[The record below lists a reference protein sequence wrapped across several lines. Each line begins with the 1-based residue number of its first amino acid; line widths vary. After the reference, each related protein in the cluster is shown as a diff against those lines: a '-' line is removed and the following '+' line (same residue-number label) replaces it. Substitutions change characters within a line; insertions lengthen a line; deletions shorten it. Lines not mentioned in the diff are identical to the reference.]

1 MVKLVKFIKNKINM
15 DMCTTNK
22 AAEILGVA
30 TEIIQLWIECDILKA
45 WKTPGGHRRI
55 TLASIQ
61 KVANKDNA
69 LNVSKVADDVADFT
83 ILYVEDDEAL
93 ADLISQLLANLNLN
107 LKVRHVFNGRDALIS
122 FGDVQP
128 DLVITDLNMP
138 SMNGFDMIRHIRN
151 NKHCSLTPIAVVTG
165 LNKFQIIE
173 QGGLPDEI
181 KIFSKLAPFEA
192 LAQLVKFL
200 VMKKSNLT
208 H

>member
-1 MVKLVKFIKNKINM
+1 
-15 DMCTTNK
+15 MCTTNK
-22 AAEILGVA
+22 AAEILGVTA
-30 TEIIQLWIECDILKA
+30 EAIQLLIECDILKA

-61 KVANKDNA
+61 KVANKDKTLMA
-69 LNVSKVADDVADFT
+69 GKVAVDAAVFT

-93 ADLISQLLANLNLN
+93 ADLISQILANLNLN
-107 LKVRHVFNGRDALIS
+107 IKVKHVFNGRDALIS
-122 FGDVQP
+122 FGDIQP

-138 SMNGFDMIRHIRN
+138 GMDGFDMIRHIRN
-151 NKHCSLTPIAVVTG
+151 NKHFSHTPIAVVTG
-165 LNKFQIIE
+165 LDKFQIIE

-200 VMKKSNLT
+200 VIKKSNLT

>member
-1 MVKLVKFIKNKINM
+1 
-15 DMCTTNK
+15 MCTTNK

-69 LNVSKVADDVADFT
+69 INVSKVADDVADFT

-93 ADLISQLLANLNLN
+93 ADLISQILASLNLN
-107 LKVRHVFNGRDALIS
+107 IKVKHVFNGRDALIS
-122 FGDVQP
+122 FGDIQP